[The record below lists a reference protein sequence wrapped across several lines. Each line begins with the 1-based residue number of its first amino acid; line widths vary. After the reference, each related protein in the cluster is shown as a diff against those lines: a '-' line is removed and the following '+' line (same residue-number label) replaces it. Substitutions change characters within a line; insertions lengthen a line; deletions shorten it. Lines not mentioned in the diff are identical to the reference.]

1 MDEVWTLSV
10 GAAVGFV
17 RLDNAIFCGG
27 ESVSDLRGDV
37 KHALH
42 MFVKNPGFTIA
53 VVAALAL
60 GIGADTAIFSVVNT
74 VLLKP
79 LSYPEPDRIVQL
91 LCTSPEGEGP
101 CGSATKL
108 HIWQEQTSVFQD
120 VAAYDF
126 SGKGM
131 NLTSAIPEQVHGMHV
146 TEQYFRV
153 FGAPFA
159 LGRGF
164 TPEEDRPHGG
174 NVVVISSGLWKRKF
188 GGDRNVVG
196 KSISIANLPYTV
208 VGVTGDFD
216 TDPAADLW
224 IPYQFDPNTSDQ
236 AHYFVAAARMKPGVT
251 LSQVQAQLKLAAAEF
266 NRKYPGINQR
276 GGFDAQLL
284 KDSVVS
290 DVRSSLLVLI
300 GAVSFVLLIACANV
314 ANLLMVRAAG
324 RKREFAIRAAMGAG
338 RARIIR
344 QLLTES
350 VLLALT
356 GGLLGLVIGLTGVRA
371 LLAMSPGDIPRIGE
385 NGVAVG
391 LDWRVALFTLGI
403 SLLTGILFGLIPAL
417 GASKPDLSSSMK
429 ESSKGSGG
437 SLKTSKVRSLL
448 VVSEVSLALVL
459 LVGASLLIRT
469 FVALRAV
476 DPGFNSHNVLTLEMA
491 LNGPQFEKT
500 AGVAQ
505 LVRLCRE
512 RLNATPGVVTAA
524 ATNSMPLL
532 GGFGLPFTIVG
543 RPNNGQPEGAGWMAV
558 SPGFYGAF
566 KIPILR
572 GRDFTDNDTG
582 GAQGVALINEAMAK
596 HYWKNGENPVGQ
608 QIVIGHGVGPEFEE
622 PARLI
627 VGVVGDVRDGGLNRN
642 PDPKMIVPLAQMT
655 DGLTELNAKV
665 APIAWAIRTRGEPH
679 QMAAVVSEQLRQA
692 SGGIPV
698 AHVRS
703 MDEVIVRSTARQDFN
718 MLLLSIFGG
727 SALILAAIGI
737 YGLMAFSVQQRTQE
751 IGIRMAMG
759 ADRGRITQM
768 VVWQGMRLA
777 LAGVVIGVGAA
788 FGLTR
793 LVASL
798 LYGVQKWDPIVFVS
812 VPVILSAVALLAVW
826 LPAQRASKLN
836 PMEALRTE

>member
-1 MDEVWTLSV
+1 M
-10 GAAVGFV
+10 
-17 RLDNAIFCGG
+17 
-27 ESVSDLRGDV
+27 SDLLGDIR
-37 KHALH
+37 HSFH

-53 VVAALAL
+53 VVAALTL

-79 LSYPEPDRIVQL
+79 LGYPEPDRLVQL
-91 LCTSPEGEGP
+91 LCTGPEGEGP

-120 VAAYDF
+120 VAGYDF
-126 SGKGM
+126 GGGM
-131 NLTSAIPEQVHGMHV
+131 NLTGGMPEQVHGMHV

-164 TPEEDRPHGG
+164 TPDEDRPNGG
-174 NVVVISSGLWKRKF
+174 NVVVISYGLWKRKY
-188 GGDRNVVG
+188 GGDPNVIG
-196 KSISIANLPYTV
+196 RAIEIANLPHTI
-208 VGVTGDFD
+208 VGVTGKDFD
-216 TDPAADLW
+216 TDPASDVW
-224 IPYQFDPNTSDQ
+224 VPYQFDPNTRDQ
-236 AHYFVAAARMKPGVT
+236 AHYFVAAGRMKPGITV
-251 LSQVQAQLKLAAAEF
+251 SQVQAQLKLAAAEF

-338 RARIIR
+338 RARLIR

-356 GGLLGLVIGLTGVRA
+356 GGLLGLVLGLTGVRA
-371 LLAMSPGDIPRIGE
+371 LLALSPGGIPRIGE
-385 NGVAVG
+385 NGTAVG
-391 LDWRVALFTLGI
+391 LDWRVTVFTLAI
-403 SLLTGILFGLIPAL
+403 SVFTGVLFGLIPAL

-437 SLKTSKVRSLL
+437 SLRTSKVRSLL

-469 FVALRAV
+469 FLALRGV
-476 DPGFNSHNVLTLEMA
+476 NPGFDSHNVLTLEMA
-491 LNGPQFEKT
+491 LNGPRFEKT

-505 LVRLCRE
+505 LIRASRDRLIS
-512 RLNATPGVVTAA
+512 TPGVVSAA
-524 ATNSMPLL
+524 ATNSLPLV

-543 RPNNGQPEGAGWMAV
+543 RPNNGQPDGAGWMAV
-558 SPGFYGAF
+558 SPRYFESF
-566 KIPILR
+566 KIPIKR

-596 HYWKNGENPVGQ
+596 EFWKNGADPVGQ
-608 QIVIGHGVGPEFEE
+608 QIIIGHGVGPEFEE

-627 VGVVGDVRDGGLNRN
+627 VGIVGDVRDGGLNRN

-665 APIAWAIRTRGEPH
+665 APITWVVKTRFEPH
-679 QMAAVVSEQLRQA
+679 QMASVITEQLRQS

-698 AHVRS
+698 ARVKS
-703 MDEVIVRSTARQDFN
+703 MDEVVVRSTARQDFN

-737 YGLMAFSVQQRTQE
+737 YGLMAYSVQQRTQE

-759 ADRGRITQM
+759 ADRGRITKM
-768 VVWQGMRLA
+768 VVWHGMRLA
-777 LAGVVIGVGAA
+777 IAGVVIGIGAA

-798 LYGVQKWDPIVFVS
+798 LYGVQKWDPAVFVS
-812 VPVILSAVALLAVW
+812 VPLILSAVALFAVW

>member
-1 MDEVWTLSV
+1 
-10 GAAVGFV
+10 
-17 RLDNAIFCGG
+17 
-27 ESVSDLRGDV
+27 
-37 KHALH
+37 
-42 MFVKNPGFTIA
+42 MFIKNPGFTIA

-79 LSYPEPDRIVQL
+79 LTYPEPDRIVQL
-91 LCTSPEGEGP
+91 LCTGPEGEGA

-108 HIWQEQTSVFQD
+108 HIWQNQTSVFQD
-120 VAAYDF
+120 VAGYD
-126 SGKGM
+126 GGGGM
-131 NLTSAIPEQVHGMHV
+131 NLTGAIPEQVHGQHV

-153 FGAPFA
+153 FGAPFV

-164 TPEEDRPHGG
+164 TKEEDRPHGG
-174 NVVVISSGLWKRKF
+174 SVVVISNGLWKRKF
-188 GGDRNVVG
+188 GGDRDVVG

-208 VGVTGDFD
+208 VGVTGPDFD
-216 TDPAADLW
+216 TDPPADLW

-236 AHYFVAAARMKPGVT
+236 AHYFVAAGRLKPGIT
-251 LSQVQAQLKLAAAEF
+251 IPQVQAQLKLAALEF

-324 RKREFAIRAAMGAG
+324 RSREFAIRVALGAG
-338 RARIIR
+338 RVRIIR

-350 VLLALT
+350 VLLSLT
-356 GGLLGLVIGLTGVRA
+356 GGVLGLVLGLTGVRA
-371 LLAMSPGDIPRIGE
+371 LLAASPGDIPRIGE
-385 NGVAVG
+385 NGASVG
-391 LDWRVALFTLGI
+391 LDWRVALFTMGI
-403 SLLTGILFGLIPAL
+403 SVVTGVLFGLMPAV
-417 GASKPDLSSSMK
+417 GASKPDLNSGMK
-429 ESSKGSGG
+429 ENSKGSGG
-437 SLKTSKVRSLL
+437 SFRQSKARSIL
-448 VVSEVSLALVL
+448 VISEVSLALVL

-469 FVALRAV
+469 FVALRGV
-476 DPGFNSHNVLTLEMA
+476 DPGFNAHSVLTMEMA
-491 LNGPQFEKT
+491 LNGPRFEKT

-505 LVRLCRE
+505 LVREGRQ
-512 RLNATPGVVTAA
+512 RLNALPGVVTAS
-524 ATNSMPLL
+524 ATNSMPLV

-543 RPNNGQPEGAGWMAV
+543 RPNNGQPDGAGWMAV
-558 SPGFYGAF
+558 SPGYYDAF

-582 GAQGVALINEAMAK
+582 GAQGVAIINQAFAK
-596 HYWKNGENPVGQ
+596 QFWKNGANPVGQ

-642 PDPKMIVPLAQMT
+642 PDPKMVVPLAQMT
-655 DGLTELNAKV
+655 DGLTELNSKV
-665 APIAWAIRTRGEPH
+665 APISWVIRTKLEPH
-679 QMAAVVSEQLRQA
+679 QLAASVSDELRKV

-698 AHVRS
+698 ARVRS
-703 MDEVIVRSTARQDFN
+703 MDEVVVRSTARQDFN
-718 MLLLSIFGG
+718 MLLLTIFGG

-737 YGLMAFSVQQRTQE
+737 YGLMAYSVQQRTQE

-759 ADRGRITQM
+759 ADRGRITKM

-777 LAGVVIGVGAA
+777 LVGVVIGVGAS
-788 FGLTR
+788 FGLTK

-798 LYGVQKWDPIVFVS
+798 LYGVKQWDPLVFVA
-812 VPVILSAVALLAVW
+812 VPLVLSAVALFAVW
-826 LPAQRASKLN
+826 LPALRASKLN

>member
-1 MDEVWTLSV
+1 M
-10 GAAVGFV
+10 
-17 RLDNAIFCGG
+17 
-27 ESVSDLRGDV
+27 SDLRGDV

-53 VVAALAL
+53 VIAALAL

-91 LCTSPEGEGP
+91 LCTGPGGEGA

-108 HIWQEQTSVFQD
+108 HLWQEQTSVFQD
-120 VAAYDF
+120 VAGYD
-126 SGKGM
+126 GGGGM
-131 NLTSAIPEQVHGMHV
+131 NLTGGIPEQVHGAHV

-164 TPEEDRPHGG
+164 TKDEDRPNGG
-174 NVVVISSGLWKRKF
+174 NVVVLSNGLWKRRF
-188 GGDRNVVG
+188 GSDPGIVG
-196 KSISIANLPYTV
+196 RSISIANLPYTI
-208 VGVTGDFD
+208 VGVTGPDFD
-216 TDPAADLW
+216 TDPPADLW
-224 IPYQFDPNTSDQ
+224 VPYQFDPNTRDQ
-236 AHYFVAAARMKPGVT
+236 AHYFVAAGRMKPGVT
-251 LSQVQAQLKLAAAEF
+251 VAQVQAQLKLAAVEF
-266 NRKYPGINQR
+266 NRRYPGANDR

-290 DVRSSLLVLI
+290 DVRSSLLVLV

-338 RARIIR
+338 RWRIIR

-350 VLLALT
+350 VLLALM
-356 GGLLGLVIGLTGVRA
+356 GGLLGLVVGVAGVHA
-371 LLAMSPGDIPRIGE
+371 LLAVSPGDIPRIGE

-391 LDWRVALFTLGI
+391 LDWRVALFTFGI
-403 SLLTGILFGLIPAL
+403 SILTGILFGLMPAIS
-417 GASKPDLSSSMK
+417 ASKPDLNSSMK

-437 SLKTSKVRSLL
+437 SLRTGKVRSIL
-448 VVSEVSLALVL
+448 VVFEIFAALVL

-469 FVALRAV
+469 FLALRSV
-476 DPGFNSHNVLTLEMA
+476 DPGFNSHNVLTIEMA
-491 LNGPQFEKT
+491 LNGPQFQKT

-505 LVRLCRE
+505 LVRVVRE
-512 RLNATPGVVTAA
+512 RLDSTPGVLTAA
-524 ATNSMPLL
+524 ATNSMPLV

-543 RPNNGQPEGAGWMAV
+543 RANNGQPDGAGWMAV
-558 SPGFYGAF
+558 SPGFFDSF
-566 KIPILR
+566 KIPIVR
-572 GRDFTDNDTG
+572 GRDFTDNDTA
-582 GAQGVALINEAMAK
+582 GAQGVAIINQAMAK
-596 HYWKNGENPVGQ
+596 QFWKNGENPVGQ

-665 APIAWAIRTRGEPH
+665 APISWVLRTRLEPH
-679 QMAAVVSEQLRQA
+679 QMTNVVTETIRKA

-698 AHVRS
+698 ARVRS
-703 MDEVIVRSTARQDFN
+703 MDEVVVRSTARQDFN

-737 YGLMAFSVQQRTQE
+737 YGLMAYSVQQRTQE

-759 ADRGRITQM
+759 ADAGRITRM
-768 VVWQGMRLA
+768 VVWQGMRLT
-777 LAGVVIGVGAA
+777 LAGVIIGLGASFA
-788 FGLTR
+788 LTR
-793 LVASL
+793 LIASW
-798 LYGVQKWDPIVFVS
+798 LYGVKQWDPAVFVS
-812 VPVILSAVALLAVW
+812 VPLVLSAIALAAVW

>member
-1 MDEVWTLSV
+1 V
-10 GAAVGFV
+10 G
-17 RLDNAIFCGG
+17 
-27 ESVSDLRGDV
+27 DLGADI

-42 MFVKNPGFTIA
+42 MFIKNPGFTIA

-79 LSYPEPDRIVQL
+79 LTYPESDRIVQL
-91 LCTSPEGEGP
+91 LCTGPGGEGA

-108 HIWQEQTSVFQD
+108 HVWQNQTAVFQD
-120 VAAYDF
+120 VAGYD
-126 SGKGM
+126 GGGGM
-131 NLTSAIPEQVHGMHV
+131 NLTGGIPEQVHGVHV

-159 LGRGF
+159 VGRGF
-164 TPEEDRPHGG
+164 TPDEDRPHGG
-174 NVVVISSGLWKRKF
+174 SVVVLSYGLWKRKY
-188 GGDRNVVG
+188 GGDPQMVG

-208 VGVTGDFD
+208 VGVAGPDFD
-216 TDPAADLW
+216 TDPPADLW

-236 AHYFVAAARMKPGVT
+236 AHYFVAAGRLKPGIT
-251 LSQVQAQLKLAAAEF
+251 IPQVQAQLKIAALEF

-324 RKREFAIRAAMGAG
+324 RSREFAIRVALGAG
-338 RARIIR
+338 RTRIIR

-356 GGLLGLVIGLTGVRA
+356 GGILGLVLGLTGVRA
-371 LLAMSPGDIPRIGE
+371 LLAVSPGNIPRIGE
-385 NGVAVG
+385 NGASVG

-403 SLLTGILFGLIPAL
+403 SLVTGILFGLIPAL
-417 GASKPDLSSSMK
+417 GASKPDLNSGMK
-429 ESSKGSGG
+429 ESSKGSGA
-437 SLKTSKVRSLL
+437 SFRQSKARSLL
-448 VVSEVSLALVL
+448 VISEVSLALVL

-469 FVALRAV
+469 FIALRAV
-476 DPGFNSHNVLTLEMA
+476 DPGFNSHNVLTMEMA
-491 LNGPQFEKT
+491 LNGPRFEKT

-505 LVRLCRE
+505 VIRIGRE
-512 RLNATPGVVTAA
+512 RLNALPGVVSAS
-524 ATNSMPLL
+524 ATNSMPLV

-543 RPNNGQPEGAGWMAV
+543 RPNNGQPDGAGWMAV

-572 GRDFTDNDTG
+572 GRDFTDNDTA
-582 GAQGVALINEAMAK
+582 GAQGVAIINQAFAK
-596 HYWKNGENPVGQ
+596 QFWKNGENPVGQ

-642 PDPKMIVPLAQMT
+642 PDPKMVVPLAQMT
-655 DGLTELNAKV
+655 DGLTELNSKV
-665 APIAWAIRTRGEPH
+665 APISWVIRTQGEPH
-679 QMAAVVSEQLRQA
+679 QLASAATDELRKA
-692 SGGIPV
+692 SGGLPV
-698 AHVRS
+698 ARIRS
-703 MDEVIVRSTARQDFN
+703 MEEVVVRSTARQDFN
-718 MLLLSIFGG
+718 MLLLTIFGG

-737 YGLMAFSVQQRTQE
+737 YGLMAYSVQQRTQE

-759 ADRGRITQM
+759 ADRARITKM
-768 VVWQGMRLA
+768 VVWQGMRLT
-777 LAGVVIGVGAA
+777 LIGVVIGIGAA
-788 FGLTR
+788 FGLTK

-798 LYGVQKWDPIVFVS
+798 LYGVKQWDPMVFVS
-812 VPVILSAVALLAVW
+812 VPLVLSAVALFAVW
-826 LPAQRASKLN
+826 LPALRASKLN